1 MSGTIADLPVA
12 GEATPS
18 GLGAAPVPGP
28 AATPS
33 LSPNQRAWAR
43 FRRNR
48 VGTWSLW
55 CFIALLVVSTVAE
68 LISNDRPL
76 LAKYDGQLYAPL
88 FRNHPETRFGGDFAT
103 PTDWTDPFIHEQF
116 AKPGNWAI
124 FTLNPHSAKSVNY
137 FEKNPS
143 PAAPSRENWLGT
155 DSNGHDMVARL
166 LYVLV
171 DPRVQF
177 SSVAR

>member
-1 MSGTIADLPVA
+1 MTTSVADLPPPTGALGRSDAADGTAAEVA
-12 GEATPS
+12 
-18 GLGAAPVPGP
+18 AA
-28 AATPS
+28 PS

-88 FRNHPETRFGGDFAT
+88 FRNHP
-103 PTDWTDPFIHEQF
+103 
-116 AKPGNWAI
+116 
-124 FTLNPHSAKSVNY
+124 
-137 FEKNPS
+137 
-143 PAAPSRENWLGT
+143 
-155 DSNGHDMVARL
+155 
-166 LYVLV
+166 
-171 DPRVQF
+171 
-177 SSVAR
+177 